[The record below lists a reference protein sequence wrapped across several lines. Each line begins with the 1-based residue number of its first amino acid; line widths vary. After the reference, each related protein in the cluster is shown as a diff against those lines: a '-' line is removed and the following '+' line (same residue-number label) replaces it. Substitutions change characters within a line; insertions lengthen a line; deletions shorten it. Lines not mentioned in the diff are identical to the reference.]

1 MTDKPISA
9 DSSRV
14 VRYVQALSKHP
25 YATWVLA
32 AIAFADSSILPLV
45 PDLLL
50 VPMVLTQPG
59 QVWRLSLICTVAS
72 SLGAVVGYIIGYSL
86 WNLFGA
92 QLVEF
97 YGYSEGF
104 ATYRHLVEQWGIWI
118 IIAKAFT
125 PIPFKIMAIAAG
137 VAAMNP
143 FAFMFATVVGRA
155 LHFGIVAGLVVLFG
169 DRFLTFLARYER
181 PLAIISAILLIAL
194 IVIYYM
200 R

>member
-1 MTDKPISA
+1 MTDKPITSEP
-9 DSSRV
+9 SGRLV
-14 VRYVQALSKHP
+14 GYMQAVSQHR

-50 VPMVLTQPG
+50 VPMALTQPERI
-59 QVWRLSLICTVAS
+59 WRFSLICTIAS
-72 SLGAVVGYIIGYSL
+72 SLGAVVGYLIGHEL

-125 PIPFKIMAIAAG
+125 P
-137 VAAMNP
+137 
-143 FAFMFATVVGRA
+143 
-155 LHFGIVAGLVVLFG
+155 
-169 DRFLTFLARYER
+169 
-181 PLAIISAILLIAL
+181 
-194 IVIYYM
+194 
-200 R
+200 